1 MDEMRDKT
9 IRHTAAPYLHHLN
22 GQQPKKRTPLK
33 IKYMNKP
40 LIIFLLITFRF
51 VTFYGLYHH
60 LLAPPDLAP
69 QEMPAIVHHDSPPP
83 PPPPQHHET
92 AEDKREEVHEEHVEE
107 PEEYEE
113 DERETGWFEEQT
125 TEEMYKRNVNN
136 YLT

>member
-22 GQQPKKRTPLK
+22 GQQPAKRTPLK

-60 LLAPPDLAP
+60 LLAPPDLVP

-83 PPPPQHHET
+83 PPP
-92 AEDKREEVHEEHVEE
+92 AEQNTEQRHEEVHEEKDEE

-113 DERETGWFEEQT
+113 EKYNSGWHEEQT
-125 TEEMYKRNVNN
+125 TEEMYERTINN
-136 YLT
+136 YPT

>member
-40 LIIFLLITFRF
+40 LIIFLLVAFRF
-51 VTFYGLYHH
+51 VSFYGLYHH
-60 LLAPPDLAP
+60 LLAPPEHPL
-69 QEMPAIVHHDSPPP
+69 QEMPAIIHHDSPPP
-83 PPPPQHHET
+83 PPQGET
-92 AEDKREEVHEEHVEE
+92 TEDKREEVREEHDEE

-113 DERETGWFEEQT
+113 TEYETGWHEEQT
-125 TEEMYKRNVNN
+125 TEEIYKNSLNN
-136 YLT
+136 FPT

>member
-22 GQQPKKRTPLK
+22 GQQSQRRTPLK

-40 LIIFLLITFRF
+40 LIIFLLISFRF

-60 LLAPPDLAP
+60 LLTPPDLTP

-83 PPPPQHHET
+83 PPPPAEQHSEQQH
-92 AEDKREEVHEEHVEE
+92 EEVHEEKDEE

-113 DERETGWFEEQT
+113 EKYNSDWHEERT
-125 TEEMYKRNVNN
+125 TEEIYKGDLYN